1 MRGDWR
7 LLSYD
12 DADGLVRTEMKYEY
26 SEIIPSTPFCIDY
39 VFLVLL
45 EDEVK
50 ESDDLALGETADF
63 EYFIGLYLKDDEV
76 PTVG

>member
-1 MRGDWR
+1 MREYWR
-7 LLSYD
+7 TLSYD
-12 DADGLVRTEMKYEY
+12 NADGLVCTYMEYED
-26 SEIIPSTPFCIDY
+26 SERISLTPFCVVY

-63 EYFIGLYLKDDEV
+63 EEVLGLYLKDDEV
-76 PTVG
+76 PTAG